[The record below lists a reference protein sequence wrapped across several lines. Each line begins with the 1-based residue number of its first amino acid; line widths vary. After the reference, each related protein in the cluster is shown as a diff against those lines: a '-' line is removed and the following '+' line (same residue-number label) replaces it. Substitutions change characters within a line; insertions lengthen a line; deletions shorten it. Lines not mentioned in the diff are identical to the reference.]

1 MISPVVLI
9 TGALTGI
16 GRAAAIIFAQEGAHI
31 VVSGRR
37 DKQGQ
42 ELVAELQG
50 LGAEAIFVRSD
61 VRKDEDVR
69 NLVDQTVKR
78 FGRLDIAVNNA
89 GTEGTPGPVT
99 EQTAETYSA
108 TFDTNVL
115 GTLLSMKHELRV
127 MLSQRSGS
135 IVNVSSAYGS
145 VGVAGAS
152 VYVASKHAVEGL
164 TKSAA
169 LEVAGTGVR
178 VNVVAPGTTD
188 TGMLT
193 RFTNTDQNKAALVS
207 TVPVKRLAAPE
218 EIAHVIAFVASAN
231 ASYMTGASIPVDGGM
246 IAD

>member
-1 MISPVVLI
+1 MKNPVVLI

-16 GRAAAIIFAQEGAHI
+16 GRAAAIIFAREGAQI

-50 LGAEAIFVRSD
+50 LGAEAIFVRTD

-78 FGRLDIAVNNA
+78 FGRLDVAVNNA

-99 EQTAETYSA
+99 EQTAETYTA

-127 MLSQRSGS
+127 MLPQGSGS

-145 VGVAGAS
+145 VGAAGAS
-152 VYVASKHAVEGL
+152 VYVASKHAIEGL

-193 RFTNTDQNKAALVS
+193 RFTSTDENKLALVS
-207 TVPVKRLAAPE
+207 T
-218 EIAHVIAFVASAN
+218 
-231 ASYMTGASIPVDGGM
+231 ASIPVDGGM

>member
-1 MISPVVLI
+1 MKNSVVLI

-16 GRAAAIIFAQEGAHI
+16 GRAAAIIFAREGAQI

-50 LGAEAIFVRSD
+50 LGVEAIFVRTD

-69 NLVDQTVKR
+69 NLVVQTVKR
-78 FGRLDIAVNNA
+78 FGRLDVAVNNA
-89 GTEGTPGPVT
+89 GTEGTPGPGT
-99 EQTAETYSA
+99 EQTAETYAA

-115 GTLLSMKHELRV
+115 GTLLSMKHELRE
-127 MLSQRSGS
+127 MLPQGSGS

-145 VGVAGAS
+145 VGAAGAS
-152 VYVASKHAVEGL
+152 VYVASKHAVEGM

-193 RFTNTDQNKAALVS
+193 RFTNTDENKAALVS
-207 TVPVKRLAAPE
+207 TVPIKRLATPE

-231 ASYMTGASIPVDGGM
+231 ASYMTDASVPVDGGM